1 MLGQHLLSRRFR
13 CAATEAEYHEWHFSI
28 WGRRTANFALC
39 VAALVLLNLCI
50 LLMGG
55 STRRRALD
63 RDDSAY
69 ALGSLVAGLPSN
81 PKPRASAFAT
91 RHAYPRLTVCIHR
104 EGPNVPLPAPRTA
117 HPAPPNAKPMP
128 TATPSLRPQPAPPPQ
143 RPQAA
148 PPPTLGPLAG
158 TPSPCF

>member
-81 PKPRASAFAT
+81 PKPRAPAFAT

-104 EGPNVPLPAPRTA
+104 EGPNVPLPAPRTP
-117 HPAPPNAKPMP
+117 HH
-128 TATPSLRPQPAPPPQ
+128 R
-143 RPQAA
+143 
-148 PPPTLGPLAG
+148 
-158 TPSPCF
+158 TPSPCPRPHPASALNPHHPPTPSSGPTPERSVP